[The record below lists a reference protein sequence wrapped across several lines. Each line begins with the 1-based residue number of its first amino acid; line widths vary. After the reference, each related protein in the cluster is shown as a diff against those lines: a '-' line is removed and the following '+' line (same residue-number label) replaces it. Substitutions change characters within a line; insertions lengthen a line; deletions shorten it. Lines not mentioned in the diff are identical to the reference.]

1 MKPNDIIREFDK
13 FLTKRGASFTGVA
26 IGGAPLNLL
35 GIIFRETRDCDII
48 DPVIP
53 DKIQSLAK
61 EFAEQVRLGGNILA
75 DDWLNNGPISMKD
88 KLPSAW
94 EKRLVPA
101 FKGKALA
108 LYTLERQDLL
118 KTKLQG
124 LCDRGMDK
132 ADCIAMRP
140 SKEELRA
147 AIPWLKDQDG
157 NPDWPKHVEGALADL
172 AKDLGCEL

>member
-1 MKPNDIIREFDK
+1 
-13 FLTKRGASFTGVA
+13 
-26 IGGAPLNLL
+26 
-35 GIIFRETRDCDII
+35 
-48 DPVIP
+48 
-53 DKIQSLAK
+53 
-61 EFAEQVRLGGNILA
+61 
-75 DDWLNNGPISMKD
+75 MKD
-88 KLPSAW
+88 KLPWAW

-124 LCDRGMDK
+124 LCNRGMDK

-172 AKDLGCEL
+172 AKDLGYEL